1 MLPSMSQDKRIQGR
15 IESWYREHWPSEYE
29 QWTSGPAKTST
40 IRICAT
46 DRDSV
51 PEYIQ
56 SVEVE
61 QLTDEKWEQYYDEML
76 ERHVYPLRYNPRT
89 LPDLVYTYIPYVDDP
104 EPTNSEGQSYL
115 VEQYVDYREQGGR
128 HKFQRYIP
136 ALEEGDWL
144 VDYNYIRPSKLS
156 LRNPD
161 YREWYQQA
169 HPAPTSL
176 EQALVF
182 WINRRRQL
190 ERCQVIE
197 PNSFEAY
204 LSASQHMAW
213 DDTWDNGQIYR
224 LFTKRV
230 QAAAILRKRKVTE
243 EDIDD
248 YLIWSDILNRHH
260 RFLRLSHTIAVAD
273 EKTSIAEDRPP
284 KQSAKAQGMKPQ
296 GMKLM
301 EQWEAVFLNDT

>member
-1 MLPSMSQDKRIQGR
+1 MSQDKRLQGR

-76 ERHVYPLRYNPRT
+76 ERHVYRLRYNPQT
-89 LPDLVYTYIPYVDDP
+89 LPDLANTYIPYVDDP

-115 VEQYVDYREQGGR
+115 IEQYVDYREQGGR
-128 HKFQRYIP
+128 RKFQQIY
-136 ALEEGDWL
+136 
-144 VDYNYIRPSKLS
+144 LS
-156 LRNPD
+156 G
-161 YREWYQQA
+161 EWYQQA

-176 EQALVF
+176 EQAIVF
-182 WINRRRQL
+182 WTNRRRQL
-190 ERCQVIE
+190 ERCQVNK
-197 PNSFEAY
+197 PNTFEAY

-224 LFTKRV
+224 LFSKRV

-248 YLIWSDILNRHH
+248 YLIWSDIMDRHH

-284 KQSAKAQGMKPQ
+284 KQSAKAQGMNPQ
-296 GMKLM
+296 GLKLM
-301 EQWEAVFLNDT
+301 EQFKAVFLNDT